1 MGIMLETSL
10 ENDLVQDI
18 LGDAY
23 LRINSPIGKINR
35 RLDDNSGPN
44 LEKIH
49 LMGMNWWDEYG
60 KAALK
65 FLDS

>member
-1 MGIMLETSL
+1 
-10 ENDLVQDI
+10 VQDI
-18 LGDAY
+18 LGVAY

-44 LEKIH
+44 LEKIQ
-49 LMGMNWWDEYG
+49 LMGMNWWDVYG